1 MGGKV
6 EVITGKN
13 NINVYRMLTLLQALK
28 LECKGM
34 KRRGCSV
41 LSIVKR
47 EFHLTGRKEKVY
59 KDFCV
64 LVDEAKKDQTITLAK
79 RE

>member
-6 EVITGKN
+6 EVITSKS
-13 NINVYRMLTLLQALK
+13 NINMYRMLTLKQALH
-28 LECKGM
+28 LECLGM

-47 EFHLTGRKEKVY
+47 EYHLTGRKEKVY
-59 KDFCV
+59 KAFCV
-64 LVDEAKKDQTITLAK
+64 LVEEAKQDQTATLGRVK
-79 RE
+79 